1 MGCATGSDRER
12 YESPPASAG
21 GSSPASI
28 RIRLVQT
35 SPLLLLFFQE
45 NPRIQEGDKHLVLR
59 GHGPLPEAAMRHL
72 DLHGLAVFGIQLYTH
87 LRARRL
93 YARHAGLHAGPAVR
107 SEEHTSELQS
117 LR

>member
-59 GHGPLPEAAMRHL
+59 GHGPLPEAAMWHL
-72 DLHGLAVFGIQLYTH
+72 HLHRLAAFGIQFNAH
-87 LRARRL
+87 LRPRGL
-93 YARHAGLHAGPAVR
+93 YAGHAGLHAGPAVLFMANVQLKR
-107 SEEHTSELQS
+107 PC
-117 LR
+117 